1 MPVSQLPQ
9 APFRQDRRIYPTP
22 DSGDVLFSQ
31 VKDCSRSD
39 IPAYGTPHP
48 DSAKWP
54 YHKLVFVKTVDIERD
69 GIFEFFYAADRE
81 EQDRYNFSFG
91 YRNIIGN
98 VGGREFRVVTR
109 TYLTL
114 RSEFDPLFPAFKT
127 PMPEVP
133 ESTFDGINYLFF
145 DKKQAKSEPE
155 LDSLYVIEERN
166 YVEESFL
173 DLKLSHGAQK
183 PEVVPEKFRSILP
196 TVSVEYI
203 EEGLASAPTLASDEL
218 SVTEDQLNP
227 SVKLVKR
234 AKRAELVLPVNLP
247 NGQLIVN
254 DYGGV
259 VATRKESLVEDG
271 ETTES
276 GYGILDSSVSVLGNG
291 QSVKVTIEAPKDANG
306 NVLFPTIYGAQI
318 DSRYGVPLAFSSSI
332 IPSNSESGGLYYGA
346 DGSFGSVD
354 IQPKDQWHSTRSTT
368 YLQSLPAPQVWFGLR
383 RENLPEV
390 LLSIDV
396 IGLER
401 YVAVPTWKRVPD
413 GPLKSRTTRSFTHG
427 PPPDVDSANTR
438 TVWASEAFQAVIE
451 YTSKSTSISE
461 SSNSG
466 TSKGSS
472 VNSSRSISSSSS
484 TSRSTSTSESETKGT
499 SKSSGTSE
507 QSGTSTSSGTS
518 TQQGTSTSS
527 GSSTQQGTSTSSGS
541 SSQSGSSSSS
551 GSSSQSGTSSS
562 SGTSSQSGTSSSS
575 GYSYSVSASNGSG
588 VTRSSVQTNRDG
600 GYVWNSTP
608 EVSRKETVDSR
619 KENSSNDGNNGSSA
633 RSSSSGT
640 QTQSGTSSS
649 SSTSSQSGTS
659 TSSGTSSQSGTS
671 SSSGTSSQSGTST
684 SSGTSTQS
692 GTSTSSG
699 TSTQSGTSSSSG
711 SSTQEGQNE
720 SISSSKGKSTSVND
734 GESESDT
741 QSNNESTSIS
751 ESENRSR
758 SVTTSTSF
766 FTLSIPKC
774 LREEINVSLPSGEKV
789 VIPATTPTTLDGWI
803 EVARQSEHWRHG
815 IWVTELIEV
824 YV

>member
-1 MPVSQLPQ
+1 
-9 APFRQDRRIYPTP
+9 
-22 DSGDVLFSQ
+22 LFSQ

-54 YHKLVFVKTVDIERD
+54 HHKLVFVKTVDIERD

-114 RSEFDPLFPAFKT
+114 RSEFDPLSPAFKT

-145 DKKQAKSEPE
+145 DKKQAKGEPE

-173 DLKLSHGAQK
+173 DLRLSYGTQK
-183 PEVVPEKFRSILP
+183 PEVVPEKFRSVIP
-196 TVSVEYI
+196 TESVEYI
-203 EEGLASAPTLASDEL
+203 EEGLAAAPTLASDEL

-227 SVKLVKR
+227 SVKLVKKT
-234 AKRAELVLPVNLP
+234 KRSELVLPVNLP

-318 DSRYGVPLAFSSSI
+318 DSRYGIPLAFSSST

-368 YLQSLPAPQVWFGLR
+368 YLQSLPAPQTWYGLR

-427 PPPDVDSANTR
+427 PPPDGDSANTR
-438 TVWASEAFQAVIE
+438 IVYASEAFQAVIE
-451 YTSKSTSISE
+451 YTSKSTSINE
-461 SSNSG
+461 SSSSG
-466 TSKGSS
+466 TSRGSS
-472 VNSSRSISSSSS
+472 VNSSVSKSNSSS
-484 TSRSTSTSESETKGT
+484 TSRSTSTSESETQGTSKSSGTSEQDGT

-507 QSGTSTSSGTS
+507 QSGTSRSRGES
-518 TQQGTSTSS
+518 TQEGESS
-527 GSSTQQGTSTSSGS
+527 SEGSSEQKGKSSSKGSSTQK
-541 SSQSGSSSSS
+541 GSSSSK
-551 GSSSQSGTSSS
+551 GSSTQKGTSSS
-562 SGTSSQSGTSSSS
+562 KGRSTQKGESSSDGTSFSR
-575 GYSYSVSASNGSG
+575 SASSADG
-588 VTRSSVQTNRDG
+588 VTRSSVQTNKDG

-608 EVSRKETVDSR
+608 SVSRKETVDSK
-619 KENSSNDGNNGSSA
+619 KENSSNEGENNSTI
-633 RSSSSGT
+633 RSSSSGEST
-640 QTQSGTSSS
+640 QDGESSS
-649 SSTSSQSGTS
+649 SGESTQEGESSSEGESTQEGESSSEGTS
-659 TSSGTSSQSGTS
+659 KQKGRSSSKGSSTQEGSS
-671 SSSGTSSQSGTST
+671 SSSGTS
-684 SSGTSTQS
+684 TQE
-692 GTSTSSG
+692 G
-699 TSTQSGTSSSSG
+699 SSSSRG
-711 SSTQEGQNE
+711 TSKQEGR
-720 SISSSKGKSTSVND
+720 
-734 GESESDT
+734 
-741 QSNNESTSIS
+741 NESTSRSTGRSTSENSGESNSNTQSDNASTSQS
-751 ESENRSR
+751 ESENTSR
-758 SVTTSTSF
+758 SITTSTSF

-824 YV
+824 YI